1 MHNYSL
7 SGRSKNKTAIFHI
20 FAQNVYYITMKTI
33 STCVHDM
40 IKHQPFLDDALARN
54 IINFSSLAADLQ
66 PQVEKEMRKPV
77 KQGSIIMALR
87 RYHPKRSKF
96 SSNNFRKLGDMI
108 VRSGITEYTYLNSK
122 DTIAKKARLLESV
135 KDQTGIYLNY
145 SSNYQESNFLV
156 STSLQPAIEKIFKEE
171 KLVSVSGELASITIT
186 LPEKNTKTVGLY
198 FYIFKLL
205 AYEGIPVYEVI
216 STSNYFTLFLE
227 KEYVNQAFLLMNEIK
242 GS

>member
-1 MHNYSL
+1 
-7 SGRSKNKTAIFHI
+7 
-20 FAQNVYYITMKTI
+20 MKTI
-33 STCVHDM
+33 STCVHDI

-87 RYHPKRSKF
+87 RYHPKRNKF
-96 SSNNFRKLGDMI
+96 TTKNFRELGDII
-108 VRSGITEYTYLNSK
+108 VRSGITEFTYLNSQQ
-122 DTIAKKARLLESV
+122 TISKKAELLNVV
-135 KDQTGIYLNY
+135 KDQSNVYLNY
-145 SSNYQESNFLV
+145 SSNYQESIFLV
-156 STSLQPAIEKIFKEE
+156 STSLKSTIKEIFEGE
-171 KLVSVSGELASITIT
+171 KLVNVSEELSSITIA

-216 STSNYFTLFLE
+216 STSNYFTIFLE
-227 KEYVNQAFLLMNEIK
+227 QQYVNQAFLLMNEIK
-242 GS
+242 SRS

>member
-1 MHNYSL
+1 
-7 SGRSKNKTAIFHI
+7 
-20 FAQNVYYITMKTI
+20 MKTI
-33 STCVHDM
+33 STCVHDI

-87 RYHPKRSKF
+87 RYHPKRNKFTSK
-96 SSNNFRKLGDMI
+96 NFRELGDII
-108 VRSGITEYTYLNSK
+108 VRSGITEFTYLNSQQ
-122 DTIAKKARLLESV
+122 TITKKADLLNAV
-135 KDQTGIYLNY
+135 KGQSNVYLNY
-145 SSNYQESNFLV
+145 SSNYQESIFLV
-156 STSLQPAIEKIFKEE
+156 STSLKPLIKEVFDGE
-171 KLVSVSGELASITIT
+171 KLVNVSEELSSITIA

-216 STSNYFTLFLE
+216 STSNYFTIFLE
-227 KEYVNQAFLLMNEIK
+227 QQYVNQAFLLMNEIK
-242 GS
+242 SRS

>member
-1 MHNYSL
+1 
-7 SGRSKNKTAIFHI
+7 
-20 FAQNVYYITMKTI
+20 MKTI
-33 STCVHDM
+33 STCVHDI

-96 SSNNFRKLGDMI
+96 SAKHFRELGDMI

-122 DTIAKKARLLESV
+122 DIIARKAELLNAI
-135 KDQTGIYLNY
+135 KDQNGIFLNY
-145 SSNYQESNFLV
+145 SSNFQESNFLV
-156 STSLQPAIEKIFKEE
+156 STSLQPLIQKIFKDEQ
-171 KLVSVSGELASITIT
+171 LVSVSEELSSVTIA
-186 LPEKNTKTVGLY
+186 LPEKNTQTVGLY

-205 AYEGIPVYEVI
+205 AYEGIPVYEII

-242 GS
+242 ST